1 MDKKKILI
9 AVIGIILLIAIII
22 TVVIIFNKK
31 DRDYEILNESKHTY
45 FLLHIDDKYGVVDR
59 NGNIIIDP
67 EYENIEIPNTDIGLF
82 ITYKENKKEILNEK
96 SENIYNNIDVSVI
109 EVSSDYNEDSIQADT
124 TRLKYKEN
132 NLYGLIDFNGNKITE
147 PLYDEIISLP
157 GKYGEYRV
165 KKDNKYG
172 VLSPKG
178 VELVDI
184 KYDFISG
191 DGYSK
196 KDGYNN
202 GGYIVGEKSENGYL
216 YGYIDN
222 NEKEIL
228 KMENENIYRV
238 LDMKTEDVYLVVTQ
252 NGRSAIYKDKKNHT
266 DYLYMEINY
275 LEDSNMFLVRKNKS
289 YGLLD
294 KDLNTIIEPKYEQL
308 MVAGMY
314 VNASIGED
322 IYVFDLSGK
331 EVKDSDYIGLE
342 KTSTEKYYIAQ
353 NEEGYYG
360 VLDTDMEVV
369 LNLEYDYVKEIENT
383 DLIVATKGDNITIYS
398 ANMRE
403 LVSKDNAQMD
413 IVNEYIK
420 LTTDDGIIYYTLDGK
435 EVDNKTVYI
444 KNNIYSDEKNG
455 KWGFV
460 DASDNVIVD
469 YKYDR
474 VTEVNEY
481 GFAGIYE
488 DGKWGVINSK
498 GEVILDPTYKIDLE
512 TPTFIGKYIFNGT
525 ECTNID
531 E

>member
-9 AVIGIILLIAIII
+9 VLLAIVLLITIIVI
-22 TVVIIFNKK
+22 SIIIFNKK
-31 DRDYEILNESKHTY
+31 DRGYEILTESNNTY
-45 FLLHIDDKYGVVDR
+45 FLLNIDDKYGILDR
-59 NGNIIIDP
+59 NGNVVIEP
-67 EYENIEIPNTDIGLF
+67 EYDNIEIPNTDYGVF
-82 ITYKENKKEILNEK
+82 ITYKGDTKEILNEK
-96 SENIYNNIDVSVI
+96 SEKIYINMDISAI
-109 EVSSDYNEDSIQADT
+109 EVSSDYNEDDT
-124 TRLKYKEN
+124 DLDTSRLKYKEN
-132 NLYGLIDFNGNKITE
+132 NLYGLIDLSGNKVTE

-172 VLSPKG
+172 VISTKG

-196 KDGYNN
+196 ADGYDN
-202 GGYIVGEKSENGYL
+202 GGYIIGKKSDNGIL
-216 YGYIDN
+216 YGYLN
-222 NEKEIL
+222 NEEKEIL
-228 KMENENIYRV
+228 KMENENVYRV
-238 LDMKTEDVYLVVTQ
+238 LDIKSPDIYLVITQ
-252 NGRSAIYKDKKNHT
+252 NGRSSIYKDKKIKT
-266 DYLYMEINY
+266 DYMYMEVNY

-360 VLDTDMEVV
+360 VLDTDMEIV
-369 LNLEYDYVKEIENT
+369 LDLEYDYIKEIDNT
-383 DLIVATKGDNITIYS
+383 DLISATKGDTITIYS

-403 LVSKDNAQMD
+403 LVSKDNAEMNIIND
-413 IVNEYIK
+413 YIE
-420 LTTDDGIIYYTLDGK
+420 LITDNGVVYYTLDGK

-444 KNNIYSDEKNG
+444 KNEIYTDKKDG

-469 YKYDR
+469 YEYDK
-474 VTEVNEY
+474 VTEVNDY
-481 GFAGIYE
+481 GFAGINK
-488 DGKWGVINSK
+488 DGKWGVINYK
-498 GEVILDPTYKIDLE
+498 GEIVLDPIYELNLE
-512 TPTFIGKYIFNGT
+512 DPIFIGEYILNGT
-525 ECTNID
+525 ECSNIVN
-531 E
+531 